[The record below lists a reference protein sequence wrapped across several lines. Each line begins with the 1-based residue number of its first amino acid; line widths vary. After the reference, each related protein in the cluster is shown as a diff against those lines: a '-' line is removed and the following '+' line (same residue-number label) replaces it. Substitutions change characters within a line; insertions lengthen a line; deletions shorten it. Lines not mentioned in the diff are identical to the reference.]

1 MLRIWRIRSAAS
13 SLRGKRRWRVRA
25 AMVRQVVCRGTQ
37 VQPNASL
44 RAGYRRVKRREA
56 TLSYVTGAGT
66 VRQQRPSRASPIP
79 DSRFPIPDS
88 R

>member
-37 VQPNASL
+37 VQPNA
-44 RAGYRRVKRREA
+44 
-56 TLSYVTGAGT
+56 
-66 VRQQRPSRASPIP
+66 
-79 DSRFPIPDS
+79 
-88 R
+88 